1 MQRTAVETKDHI
13 LDLITVEDQKTFLQ
27 NAKNVLLALQMQQ
40 GLWAELGYAYKGAE
54 IARDIRYRCVNILQ
68 DCRHAMTIKSLT
80 SLQEKAAVIQT
91 EFFKLQQERMATLG

>member
-40 GLWAELGYAYKGAE
+40 GLWAELGYAYKGEE

-68 DCRHAMTIKSLT
+68 DCRHAMTIKSVT
-80 SLQEKAAVIQT
+80 VLQEQAIKMQQ
-91 EFFKLQQERMATLG
+91 EFFVLNQERRY